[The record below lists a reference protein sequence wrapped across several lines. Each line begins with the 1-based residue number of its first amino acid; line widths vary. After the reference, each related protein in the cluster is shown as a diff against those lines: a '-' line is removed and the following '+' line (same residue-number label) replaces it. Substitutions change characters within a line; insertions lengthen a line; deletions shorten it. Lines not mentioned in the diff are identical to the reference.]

1 MKSPS
6 LHQGNQ
12 KKQHERHCA
21 TILKIDCVSLCAN
34 SMNRPRD
41 MALVEKIECTR
52 DGAIMFA
59 CTSVETPRVPRIQ
72 GRVRAQIK
80 VKLLFYASS

>member
-1 MKSPS
+1 
-6 LHQGNQ
+6 
-12 KKQHERHCA
+12 
-21 TILKIDCVSLCAN
+21 
-34 SMNRPRD
+34 MNRPRD

-80 VKLLFYASS
+80 VKLLLFYASMS

>member
-1 MKSPS
+1 
-6 LHQGNQ
+6 
-12 KKQHERHCA
+12 
-21 TILKIDCVSLCAN
+21 
-34 SMNRPRD
+34 MNRPRD

-80 VKLLFYASS
+80 VKLLFYSMHRVEFYTEMIFITSCKVGCLNLFVVRLLLHE